1 MTIFRTTDYLHT
13 KSDARKFEEYFRNQ
27 ALKSGLVVL
36 EHDTE
41 HIRMAGTKW
50 SFLKYYIRSTKKVCG
65 TWSEVIKRIKKNFVC
80 SILEI
85 G

>member
-50 SFLKYYIRSTKKVCG
+50 SFLKYYIRSTKKSVEHG
-65 TWSEVIKRIKKNFVC
+65 QKLSSELKRILSVLFWK
-80 SILEI
+80 
-85 G
+85 